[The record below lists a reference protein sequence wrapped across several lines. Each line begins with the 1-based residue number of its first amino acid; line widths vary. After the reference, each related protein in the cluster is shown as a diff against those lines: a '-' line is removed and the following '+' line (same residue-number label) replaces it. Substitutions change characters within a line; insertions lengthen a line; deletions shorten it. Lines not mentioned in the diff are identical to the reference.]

1 MQKMDFERLAD
12 WRCLY
17 CGSRKKDVK
26 DLLGRD
32 NQIVT
37 KVVVCCHCGHTDIY
51 AHSAESVIGL
61 LINSFQMARN
71 GMTEEYTHIN
81 EHPDLVETKDPLH
94 YVLPHPVKSNI

>member
-37 KVVVCCHCGHTDIY
+37 KVVVCCHC
-51 AHSAESVIGL
+51 
-61 LINSFQMARN
+61 
-71 GMTEEYTHIN
+71 
-81 EHPDLVETKDPLH
+81 
-94 YVLPHPVKSNI
+94 VLYH